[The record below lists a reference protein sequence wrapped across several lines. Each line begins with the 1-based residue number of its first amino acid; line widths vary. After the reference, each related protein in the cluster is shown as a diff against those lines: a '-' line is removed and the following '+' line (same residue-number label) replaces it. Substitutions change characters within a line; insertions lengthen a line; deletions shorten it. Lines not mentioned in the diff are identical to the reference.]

1 MLDNFASKDL
11 SSSCSLPT
19 VVLEE
24 EDEHE
29 LSKANTG
36 VGEEEDGH
44 ELSIAS
50 TGEDGF
56 RLSSCSWV
64 SFKNSHRVLSRQ
76 KRTGMISCLALELKF
91 FCNPHSTMCE
101 NVIRNLPMFD
111 IDW

>member
-11 SSSCSLPT
+11 SSSCSLAT

-29 LSKANTG
+29 LSIANTG
-36 VGEEEDGH
+36 AGEEEDEH

-50 TGEDGF
+50 TEEDGF

-64 SFKNSHRVLSRQ
+64 SFQNSHRVLSRQ
-76 KRTGMISCLALELKF
+76 KRTGMISCLVLELKLL
-91 FCNPHSTMCE
+91 CSPQSTMCE
-101 NVIRNLPMFD
+101 RVIRNFSMFE
-111 IDW
+111 ID